1 MIWKL
6 SVKDISFICPFYNY
20 LSFFLITS
28 WYDFEKNSVHKSR
41 RSKFYGGF
49 LILVKI
55 VWFIFTYT
63 DETFKKIDG
72 ALFFTQKVIY
82 IGIQLNLEA
91 LLLLTVVKSSF
102 FDAEDWKTLFS
113 NFQLVDTKLQNRGR
127 VNLKISQNFYVGL
140 FVKHLVFALFGAL
153 FIMGGFIQL
162 YYEFLIIILLR
173 SLVEGLKNRYEDLND
188 RLLRI
193 SKRPNILHELSSIA
207 HSYRILGENVEICN
221 KLFGYQVLLIIFHCG
236 FQMVH
241 CLNFTFVS
249 FIFNSNL
256 YSHGLTS
263 GILMLIVITGNV
275 LSIILP
281 IDSTVQKAKQF
292 IDLCYKMQEKF
303 TCESEETSV
312 LTKLAN
318 DSKNYTRDFSAA
330 GFFTINKSI
339 IFSMVGTVTTYFIIT
354 IQLNESQYKKIS

>member
-140 FVKHLVFALFGAL
+140 FVKHLVFALFGAYVLYVWANVLELSYCRL

-281 IDSTVQKAKQF
+281 IDSTRNLHVNLKRRAF
-292 IDLCYKMQEKF
+292 
-303 TCESEETSV
+303 
-312 LTKLAN
+312 
-318 DSKNYTRDFSAA
+318 
-330 GFFTINKSI
+330 
-339 IFSMVGTVTTYFIIT
+339 
-354 IQLNESQYKKIS
+354 

>member
-127 VNLKISQNFYVGL
+127 VELEIPQNFYVGL
-140 FVKHLVFALFGAL
+140 FVKHLVFALFGAYVL
-153 FIMGGFIQL
+153 YVWANVLELSYCRLLIMGGFIEL

-173 SLVEGLKNRYEDLND
+173 SLVEGLKNRYEDLNNS
-188 RLLRI
+188 LLRI

-207 HSYRILGENVEICN
+207 HSYRILGENVDICN

-263 GILMLIVITGNV
+263 GILMLIVITV
-275 LSIILP
+275 S
-281 IDSTVQKAKQF
+281 
-292 IDLCYKMQEKF
+292 
-303 TCESEETSV
+303 
-312 LTKLAN
+312 
-318 DSKNYTRDFSAA
+318 
-330 GFFTINKSI
+330 
-339 IFSMVGTVTTYFIIT
+339 
-354 IQLNESQYKKIS
+354 